1 VILIFYADIYNAL
14 VIEKINNSS
23 TQHILF
29 ETKKLNDRERNFI
42 SMMKNLQLKTRP
54 LVFVV
59 K

>member
-29 ETKKLNDRERNFI
+29 ETKKINDRERNFI

>member
-1 VILIFYADIYNAL
+1 VILIFYAEIYNAL

-29 ETKKLNDRERNFI
+29 ETKKINDRERNFI